1 MERNTLRIGIYGG
14 SFDPIHLGHLL
25 VAETVREQ
33 VGLDKVLFI
42 PAFQSPLKLDY
53 PPIAGRARLE
63 MLQLALGGHPN
74 FEVDDRELVREGIS
88 YTVDTLRELQ
98 LEKPDTEWFLL
109 MGADSLV
116 DLDRWKEPIELCAL
130 AIPVVVARG
139 GLPPPNLDILMQFVD
154 SKRMAMIRK
163 YVVQM
168 PLLEISSRDIRIRVQ
183 SNRSIRYQVPASV
196 EAYIR
201 THELYRHG

>member
-1 MERNTLRIGIYGG
+1 LRIGIFGG
-14 SFDPIHLGHLL
+14 SFDPVHIGHLL

-63 MLQLALGGHPN
+63 MLQLAVGGNPN
-74 FEVDDRELVREGIS
+74 FEVDDRELTRGGVS
-88 YTVDTLRELQ
+88 YTVDTLRGLQ
-98 LEKPDTEWFLL
+98 LEKPDVEWFLV

-116 DLDRWKEPIELCAL
+116 DLGRWKEPKELCSS
-130 AIPVVVARG
+130 AIPIIVARG
-139 GLPPPNLDILMQFVD
+139 GLPPPNLDTLTQFVD
-154 SKRMAMIRK
+154 SDRLALIRR
-163 YVVQM
+163 YIVQM
-168 PLLEISSRDIRIRVQ
+168 PQLEISSRELRLRVQ
-183 SNRSIRYQVPASV
+183 NKRSIRYQVPASV

-201 THELYRHG
+201 MHALYRVG

>member
-1 MERNTLRIGIYGG
+1 LRIGIYGG
-14 SFDPIHLGHLL
+14 SFDPVHLGHLL

-53 PPIAGRARLE
+53 PPISGRARLE
-63 MLQLALGGHPN
+63 MLQLAVGGNPF
-74 FEVDDRELVREGIS
+74 FEIDDRELQRGGIS

-98 LEKPDTEWFLL
+98 REKPDVEWFLL
-109 MGADSLV
+109 MGGDSLV
-116 DLDRWKEPIELCAL
+116 DLGRWKEPIELCKL

-139 GLPPPNLDILMQFVD
+139 GLPLPNLDNLLPFVD
-154 SKRMAMIRK
+154 ADRMAIIRS
-163 YVVQM
+163 YVVKM
-168 PLLEISSRDIRIRVQ
+168 PQLEISSRDLRFRVQ
-183 SNRSIRYQVPASV
+183 NQRSIRYQVPASV

-201 THELYRHG
+201 THELYRAT